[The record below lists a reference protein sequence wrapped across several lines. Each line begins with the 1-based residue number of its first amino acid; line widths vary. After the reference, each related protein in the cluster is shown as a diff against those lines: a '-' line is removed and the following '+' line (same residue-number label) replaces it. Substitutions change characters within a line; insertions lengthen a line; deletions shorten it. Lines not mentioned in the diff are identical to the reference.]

1 MEAALINK
9 EQIKA
14 IWALSHVVGMDRDE
28 VYAMARV
35 EHLHDMTMA
44 GAIQMI
50 DLLKHMAGQDKTEDK
65 PVPQGKPTTKEM
77 SMINALVHK
86 LGWSDERLK
95 AFIEKRFGISHP
107 RFLDDKTARKVIEAL
122 KAMLAGGR
130 GERRQASD

>member
-1 MEAALINK
+1 METALINK

-50 DLLKHMAGQDKTEDK
+50 DLLKHMAGQDSEK
-65 PVPQGKPTTKEM
+65 PVPQGKPTSKEM
-77 SMINALVHK
+77 GMINSLSRK
-86 LGWSDERLK
+86 LGWTDDRLK

-107 RFLDDKTARKVIEAL
+107 RFMDDKTARKVIEAL

>member
-1 MEAALINK
+1 METAHINN

-28 VYAMARV
+28 VYAMACV

-86 LGWSDERLK
+86 LGWSDDRLK

>member
-1 MEAALINK
+1 MENALINK

-50 DLLKHMAGQDKTEDK
+50 DLLKHMAGQDKNEDK

-77 SMINALVHK
+77 SMINALTHK

-95 AFIEKRFGISHP
+95 AFVEKRFGISHP

>member
-1 MEAALINK
+1 METAHINK

-14 IWALSHVVGMDRDE
+14 IWALSNVVGMDRDE

-65 PVPQGKPTTKEM
+65 RVPQGKPTTKEM

-95 AFIEKRFGISHP
+95 AFVEKRFGISHP

>member
-1 MEAALINK
+1 METALINK

-77 SMINALVHK
+77 SMINALSHK

>member
-50 DLLKHMAGQDKTEDK
+50 NLLKHMAGQDKNEDK

>member
-1 MEAALINK
+1 METARINK

-14 IWALSHVVGMDRDE
+14 IWALSHVVGMDKDE

-50 DLLKHMAGQDKTEDK
+50 DLLKRMAGQDSEK
-65 PVPQGKPTTKEM
+65 PVPQGKPTYKEM
-77 SMINALVHK
+77 SMINALAHK
-86 LGWSDERLK
+86 LGWTDERLK

-107 RFLDDKTARKVIEAL
+107 RFMDDKTARKVIEAL

-130 GERRQASD
+130 GERRQAND

>member
-1 MEAALINK
+1 MEAARINK

-14 IWALSHVVGMDRDE
+14 IWALSHVVGMDKDE

-50 DLLKHMAGQDKTEDK
+50 DLLKRMAGQDSEK
-65 PVPQGKPTTKEM
+65 PVPQGKPTSKEM
-77 SMINALVHK
+77 SMINALAHK
-86 LGWSDERLK
+86 LGWTDERLN
-95 AFIEKRFGISHP
+95 AFIEKRFKISHT

>member
-1 MEAALINK
+1 METAHINK

-14 IWALSHVVGMDRDE
+14 IWALSNVVGMDRDE

-77 SMINALVHK
+77 SMINALCHK

-95 AFIEKRFGISHP
+95 AFVEKRFGISHP

>member
-1 MEAALINK
+1 MGTALINK

-50 DLLKHMAGQDKTEDK
+50 NLLKHMAGQDDK

-77 SMINALVHK
+77 GMINALRHK

-95 AFIEKRFGISHP
+95 AFVEKRFGISHP

-130 GERRQASD
+130 GERRQAND

>member
-1 MEAALINK
+1 METALINK

-14 IWALSHVVGMDRDE
+14 IWALSRVVGMDRDE

-77 SMINALVHK
+77 SMINALSHK